1 VRPGLLPVL
10 GLAVVL
16 LITGVSLSR
25 QGLTE
30 RYRMRAQSALALHP
44 DTALREADRA
54 VRLDPAAIGA
64 YYVKAAA
71 LARFGEAAAARQV
84 LLDAADREPDRFL
97 TWVLLGDLAVR
108 AGDEAAARRAYG
120 RALELNPR
128 NTDLKRLTADP
139 RSALG

>member
-1 VRPGLLPVL
+1 V
-10 GLAVVL
+10 
-16 LITGVSLSR
+16 
-25 QGLTE
+25 
-30 RYRMRAQSALALHP
+30 
-44 DTALREADRA
+44 READRA